1 MSKGQQRSNTEVKK
15 PKQKKAPPVA
25 PSSVVRV
32 FSEAAAPKL
41 KMKR

>member
-1 MSKGQQRSNTEVKK
+1 MSKGHQRSNKDTKK
-15 PKQKKAPPVA
+15 PKQKKAPPVT

-41 KMKR
+41 KTKR